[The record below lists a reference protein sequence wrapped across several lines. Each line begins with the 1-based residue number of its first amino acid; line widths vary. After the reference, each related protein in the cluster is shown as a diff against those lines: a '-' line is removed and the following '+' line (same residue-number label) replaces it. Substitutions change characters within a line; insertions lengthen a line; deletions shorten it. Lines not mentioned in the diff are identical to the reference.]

1 MLVCTREGRPSESI
15 LGQACI
21 HPPYAWVWQRDRQG
35 PGASRQEGSRTRVER
50 EESKPCCVIPSSS
63 QRTPTIPSW
72 LMFSTSRRPILS
84 ARIER
89 KHCCALLTPL
99 SRLSC
104 ATSTSAARFRSEEHT
119 SELQ

>member
-1 MLVCTREGRPSESI
+1 MTCLLTTQHI
-15 LGQACI
+15 
-21 HPPYAWVWQRDRQG
+21 WVQQGNRQG
-35 PGASRQEGSRTRVER
+35 PGASHQEGSRTRVER

-84 ARIER
+84 ERIER

-104 ATSTSAARFRSEEHT
+104 EIGRASCRER
-119 SELQ
+119 